1 MLSQAV
7 SSVAWKSCRNC
18 AHLYC
23 GKSDSAIAAIR
34 KLKSSFWSD
43 QRPPSYLYEGISTFK
58 VAIWDHNIAFIKD
71 FAPKPFNQGHTR
83 ALAFRMTQQVRFSTA
98 QLLVECQGC
107 IRRLESLTISS
118 QINWHLESHTMALD
132 FIGASSQP
140 AMAWIGSI
148 MGPFKPKLGPIVLPK
163 GELWIIKS
171 YVVSVMPSVM
181 PSICLDMGAESEIL
195 W

>member
-34 KLKSSFWSD
+34 DPFGVTTLVPLLRNLDFQGCD
-43 QRPPSYLYEGISTFK
+43 
-58 VAIWDHNIAFIKD
+58 WDYNIAFIKE

-83 ALAFRMTQQVRFSTA
+83 ALAFRMTQQEGCSTA
-98 QLLVECQGC
+98 QLLVKCQGSS
-107 IRRLESLTISS
+107 RRLESLTISS
-118 QINWHLESHTMALD
+118 YINWHLESHTMALD
-132 FIGASSQP
+132 FIGSSSQP

-148 MGPFKPKLGPIVLPK
+148 MGPFKPRLGPIILPK

-171 YVVSVMPSVM
+171 HVVSVM